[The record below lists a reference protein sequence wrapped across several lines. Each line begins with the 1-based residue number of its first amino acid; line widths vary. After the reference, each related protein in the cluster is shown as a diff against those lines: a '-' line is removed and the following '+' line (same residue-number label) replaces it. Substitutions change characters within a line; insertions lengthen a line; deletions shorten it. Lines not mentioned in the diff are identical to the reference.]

1 MGFVLGLELPYTCID
16 LDHCINKADKTF
28 TDDEAGE
35 TARRVLDIVKKN
47 GEETYIEVSPSGEGL
62 HIWGRAMLPAEKEKG
77 VRGKYIE
84 MYRAGRYMTITG
96 RPFRSFSVSTIQK
109 SVDEIINEF
118 HLLDKSP
125 AAMKDGGPTA
135 AIQGRT
141 PAPSDNELIEKIRK
155 SHDGPKFSALYDR
168 GDMNA
173 YDNDQS
179 RADQALLSILSFWTG
194 SNAEQMKRI
203 FLSSRLA
210 ESLARKVH
218 HENDYLNRS
227 IKRAIETTTGHYN
240 PKTYAAMK
248 RAEEIKKIIFKAAP
262 IMPGPPVRRIR
273 RKRRRKSLFHS
284 VTVSCISKGMILKML
299 TGWPPC
305 APENFCTVPI

>member
-1 MGFVLGLELPYTCID
+1 
-16 LDHCINKADKTF
+16 
-28 TDDEAGE
+28 
-35 TARRVLDIVKKN
+35 
-47 GEETYIEVSPSGEGL
+47 
-62 HIWGRAMLPAEKEKG
+62 
-77 VRGKYIE
+77 
-84 MYRAGRYMTITG
+84 
-96 RPFRSFSVSTIQK
+96 
-109 SVDEIINEF
+109 
-118 HLLDKSP
+118 
-125 AAMKDGGPTA
+125 MKDGGPTA